1 MVLLNVVAYCSFG
14 ICDSLL
20 GSLRTSFAGHTCAAH
35 CKYLHEQKVCI
46 IMYCPF
52 CANQETSVLESR
64 VADDGQSLRRRRECD
79 KCQKRFT
86 TFERVEGPTLWVV
99 KRDGSRQPFD
109 REKIEKGVIRSF
121 DKRPVSIDLIIHLT
135 DEVER
140 EIRRKEVSEITSVAI
155 GKMVL
160 KRLKNIDKV
169 AWLRFA
175 SVYFELEDIAEFEK
189 LLDKVS

>member
-1 MVLLNVVAYCSFG
+1 M
-14 ICDSLL
+14 
-20 GSLRTSFAGHTCAAH
+20 
-35 CKYLHEQKVCI
+35 K
-46 IMYCPF
+46 CPF
-52 CANQETSVLESR
+52 CANHETSVLESR
-64 VADDGQSLRRRRECD
+64 VAEDGQSLRRRRECL

-86 TFERVEGPTLWVV
+86 SFERVEGPTMFVI

-109 REKIEKGVIRSF
+109 REKVVQGVVRSF
-121 DKRPVSIDLIIHLT
+121 DKRPVSIDLVRQLA

-140 EIRRKEVSEITSVAI
+140 EVRRKEVSEIPSKLV

-175 SVYFELEDIAEFEK
+175 SVYLELTDINEFVKLFEK
-189 LLDKVS
+189 LNN

>member
-1 MVLLNVVAYCSFG
+1 M
-14 ICDSLL
+14 
-20 GSLRTSFAGHTCAAH
+20 
-35 CKYLHEQKVCI
+35 K
-46 IMYCPF
+46 CPF

-64 VADDGQSLRRRRECD
+64 VAEDGQTLRRRRECD

-86 TFERVEGPTLWVV
+86 TFERVEGPTLWVI

-109 REKIEKGVIRSF
+109 GEKIARGVMRSF
-121 DKRPVSIDLIIHLT
+121 DKRPVSIDLVNHLA

-140 EIRRKEVSEITSVAI
+140 EIRRKELAEITSIAI

-175 SVYFELEDIAEFEK
+175 SVYLELEDIAEFEK
-189 LLDKVS
+189 LLDKVTN